1 MDIKYLVFTLAL
13 FCGMFLG
20 MQAAD
25 ADGLIII
32 DPPIHHPIIKR
43 PVPLTVRYHRVSVE
57 IDKHVATTTIDQMF
71 VNDYD
76 VDLEGTY
83 IFPLPEEA
91 SITEFSLYVDGKKV
105 SGKIFGKD
113 EARKI
118 YEDIVRQM
126 KDPGLLEYV
135 GRNMFKTRIYPIP
148 RNGTKRMKLVYK
160 QVLKYDAGTYKY
172 VYPLDTEKYS
182 PKPLEDASI
191 AVRIKS
197 PIPLK
202 SVYSPSHKIDLDL
215 DEYEA
220 SCGWEEKDVKP
231 DKNFVLYYT
240 VSQKDVGI
248 SFQTYRLDGEDGYFL
263 MLLSPGNL
271 KNRAIAKDIVFVLDT
286 SGSMGGEKI
295 VQAKNALQ
303 YCLKQL
309 NSDDRFNIVSFASSI
324 KSYKDSF
331 VYARSGNIKDA
342 VRFVE
347 DFDADGGTNI
357 NEALSEALG
366 MFRDSKRPQMVVF
379 LTDGEPTEGITDMKE
394 IIKNSEKANDRNAR
408 MFVFGVGHDVNTH
421 LLDKLAEVHRGV
433 SEYVDPDENL
443 EVKVSSFYKK
453 ISAPVISDIKLN
465 FGKVKVYD
473 LQPITLPD
481 IFRGQQLVLLG
492 RYKGDGTTDI
502 TLSGYVDGRRKD
514 FSYRAEF
521 ARRNREND
529 FIPRLWATRKIGHL
543 TSQIRLN
550 GEKNELVDEII
561 RLSKKYGIMTQYTSY
576 LILEKED
583 DYESYG
589 IRPSMAPKVRASG
602 RQYAMDMGALSGAG
616 AVSSAKKIGQMKQSE
631 QAAEPVL
638 DTVKYIAGKTFYL
651 RDKVWTDAKYKKGM
665 KLKKVKYLSKEYF
678 QLIKAYG
685 GVSKAMSIGKN
696 IIIVLNGTAYQISE

>member
-1 MDIKYLVFTLAL
+1 
-13 FCGMFLG
+13 MFLG
-20 MQAAD
+20 MRAAD
-25 ADGLIII
+25 ADGLIIV
-32 DPPIHHPIIKR
+32 DPPRHHPIIKR
-43 PVPLTVRYHRVSVE
+43 PMPLTVRYHRVSVD
-57 IDKHVATTTIDQMF
+57 IDKHVATTTIDQVF
-71 VNDYD
+71 VNEYD

-91 SITEFSLYVDGKKV
+91 SITEFSMYVDGKKV
-105 SGKIFGKD
+105 SGKILGKD
-113 EARKI
+113 KARKI

-135 GRNMFKTRIYPIP
+135 GRNMFRARIYPIP
-148 RNGTKRMKLVYK
+148 RRGTKRMKLVYK

-191 AVRIKS
+191 AVHIKS

-202 SVYSPSHKIDLDL
+202 SVYSPSHKIDLNL
-215 DEYEA
+215 DQYEA
-220 SCGWEEKDVKP
+220 TCGWEEKDVKP

-248 SFQTYRLDGEDGYFL
+248 SLQTYREGFEDGYFL

-309 NSDDRFNIVSFASSI
+309 KSDDRFNIVSFASSI

-331 VYARSGNIKDA
+331 VYARRDNIKDA

-347 DFDADGGTNI
+347 DFDANGGTNI
-357 NEALSEALG
+357 NEALLEALD

-379 LTDGEPTEGITDMKE
+379 LTDGEPTEGVTDMKE
-394 IIKNSEKANDRNAR
+394 IIKNSERANDRKAR

-465 FGKVKVYD
+465 FGKIKIYD
-473 LQPITLPD
+473 LQPMTLPD

-492 RYKGDGTTDI
+492 RYKGEGTTNI
-502 TLSGYVDGRRKD
+502 TLSGYVDGRRKN
-514 FSYRAEF
+514 FNYRAEF
-521 ARRNREND
+521 ARRNRDND

-550 GEKNELVDEII
+550 GEKKELVDEII
-561 RLSKKYGIMTQYTSY
+561 RLSKKFGIMTSYTSY
-576 LILEKED
+576 LILEKEE
-583 DYESYG
+583 DYEDYG
-589 IRPSMAPKVRASG
+589 ISAVQAPKVRASG
-602 RQYAMDMGALSGAG
+602 RQYAMDMGSLSGAG
-616 AVSSAKKIGQMKQSE
+616 AVKSAKGISQLKQSE
-631 QAAEPVL
+631 QAAAPVL
-638 DTVKYIAGKTFYL
+638 DTVKYVSGKTFYL
-651 RDKVWTDAKYKKGM
+651 RDKFWTDSLYKKGM
-665 KLKKVKYLSKEYF
+665 KLTKIKYLSKEYF
-678 QLIKAYG
+678 ALVKKNG
-685 GVSKAMSIGKN
+685 EVSKYLSIGKN
-696 IIIVLNGTAYQISE
+696 VIVVINGAAYQISE

>member
-1 MDIKYLVFTLAL
+1 
-13 FCGMFLG
+13 
-20 MQAAD
+20 
-25 ADGLIII
+25 
-32 DPPIHHPIIKR
+32 
-43 PVPLTVRYHRVSVE
+43 
-57 IDKHVATTTIDQMF
+57 
-71 VNDYD
+71 
-76 VDLEGTY
+76 
-83 IFPLPEEA
+83 
-91 SITEFSLYVDGKKV
+91 
-105 SGKIFGKD
+105 
-113 EARKI
+113 
-118 YEDIVRQM
+118 
-126 KDPGLLEYV
+126 
-135 GRNMFKTRIYPIP
+135 
-148 RNGTKRMKLVYK
+148 MKLVYK

-191 AVRIKS
+191 AVHIKS

-202 SVYSPSHKIDLDL
+202 SVYSPSHKIDLNL
-215 DEYEA
+215 DQYEA
-220 SCGWEEKDVKP
+220 TCGWEEKDVKP

-248 SFQTYRLDGEDGYFL
+248 SLQTYREGFEDGYFL

-309 NSDDRFNIVSFASSI
+309 KSDDRFNIVSFASSI

-331 VYARSGNIKDA
+331 VYARRDNIKDA

-347 DFDADGGTNI
+347 DFDANGGTNI
-357 NEALSEALG
+357 NEALLEALD

-379 LTDGEPTEGITDMKE
+379 LTDGEPTEGVTDMKK
-394 IIKNSEKANDRNAR
+394 IVRNSERANDQNAR

-465 FGKVKVYD
+465 FGKIKVYD
-473 LQPITLPD
+473 LQPMTLPD

-492 RYKGDGTTDI
+492 RYKGEGTTNI
-502 TLSGYVDGRRKD
+502 TLSGYVDGRRKNFD
-514 FSYRAEF
+514 YRAEF
-521 ARRNREND
+521 ARRNRDND

-550 GEKNELVDEII
+550 GEKKELVDEII
-561 RLSKKYGIMTQYTSY
+561 RLSKKFGIMTSYTSY
-576 LILEKED
+576 LILEKEE
-583 DYESYG
+583 DYEDYG
-589 IRPSMAPKVRASG
+589 ISAVQAPKVRASG
-602 RQYAMDMGALSGAG
+602 RQYAMDMGSLSGAG
-616 AVSSAKKIGQMKQSE
+616 AVKSAKGISQLKQSE
-631 QAAEPVL
+631 QAAAPVL
-638 DTVKYIAGKTFYL
+638 DTVKYVGGKTFYL
-651 RDKVWTDAKYKKGM
+651 KDKFWTDSLYKKGT
-665 KLKKVKYLSKEYF
+665 KLKKIKYLSKEYF
-678 QLIKAYG
+678 ALVKKNG
-685 GVSKAMSIGKN
+685 EVSKYLSIGKN
-696 IIIVLNGTAYQISE
+696 VVVVINGAAYQISE